1 MSSSVHPSLSSY
13 GQAKGGAEAFMRLLL
28 AKRGAVLVS
37 TMSLTLFGGPQP
49 GMPADV
55 LAASF
60 ENL

>member
-1 MSSSVHPSLSSY
+1 
-13 GQAKGGAEAFMRLLL
+13 MRLLL
-28 AKRGAVLVS
+28 AKRGADLVS